1 MNFKYPS
8 KEDLKRNPMLH
19 IEEVGE
25 CPGLSAKKYIVH
37 RYTELVYLVSHLRFL
52 NKEHFILYRGES
64 KEHLNDNT
72 LSFLP
77 TIFRSDFKSDFEE
90 LKNKTEQ
97 LGELEELKEF
107 CDENKEIVIQSFI
120 QHYVLCKTPYLDLT
134 QSLRIAYSMGLIN
147 AEQANEPREKIYVYL
162 FALPY
167 PDANISKVEN
177 ITMVNLTSICPPLA
191 LRPQLQEGYLV
202 KYNDDRKDFNEYLLA
217 GIEIDKKELD
227 DSKKFAVIHT
237 KSLLENE
244 MDCFKDEVEKVLSK
258 SH

>member
-8 KEDLKRNPMLH
+8 EEDLKRNPMLH

-25 CPGLSAKKYIVH
+25 CPGLSAKKYKVH

-77 TIFRSDFKSDFEE
+77 TIFRSDSDFEE
-90 LKNKTEQ
+90 LKNKTEK

-120 QHYVLCKTPYLDLT
+120 QHYGLCKTPYLDLT

-147 AEQANEPREKIYVYL
+147 AGQANEPREKIYVYL

-167 PDANISKVEN
+167 PCHYITNVQD

-244 MDCFKDEVEKVLSK
+244 MDGFRNKVEEVLNK